1 MNFMFPLLV
10 SGKLYLWKL
19 FHSLINYFFNLHIKK
34 AYNINKNCYIFVKR
48 LGSRNEILINY
59 LNCGSNKYY
68 HRLEFKFIKFIMSL
82 SRQIPI
88 ISIENIDISPA
99 KLSFDNKK
107 ENLFKLWNNSHYKT
121 ANKLGLLDSL
131 QNEFSKYII
140 IRINNIRLYLKSYMF
155 IIHHFRIIKNN
166 NKTRIFIAKCK
177 IYFKDVYI
185 GSLRRVRLSHDEN
198 TNNIN
203 IYGDKMLLVISNN
216 FLKFPIIDELSQIMK
231 MFGEDGDGKLPNI
244 FFKEIVIQFTINN
257 HLRLTLTEC
266 FLEEYILKCNILVKI
281 WQKEILWFKK
291 CSYNI
296 LKNELDI
303 DNVRMRLFKS
313 TADKIFKTFRP
324 LYKNFYRPFY
334 KKSNRAKSGNIDN
347 DNRKMN
353 NDASIQDNYLDTI
366 DESESLK
373 STRNSLLDSYH
384 PIMND
389 NYLMNCDEFI
399 VKKLFNINKLT
410 IDFEDNNGSFIFNN
424 FEFRNG
430 EDGFRVC
437 CSKWTFIKNNIV
449 FLDSVNDKSKFTI
462 EYQNGSLLIFPYHL
476 YINFSMDDFANTFSE
491 FSKFISR
498 ITNIFSTGQANKN
511 NYIYEKFYIDSSRL
525 LFSYKS
531 KPIKMTRLLSGKY
544 IELLNALNINDL
556 DFILREITLNY
567 PKNFDYIL
575 SSLISNILDDI
586 LNNNFDTL
594 IKTTPI
600 ASTYKLK
607 QIISGIPALKDKV
620 MNMIG

>member
-59 LNCGSNKYY
+59 LNCGSSKYY
-68 HRLEFKFIKFIMSL
+68 HKLEFKFIKFIMSL

-88 ISIENIDISPA
+88 INIEHIDVSPA
-99 KLSFDNKK
+99 QLSFDTSN

-121 ANKLGLLDSL
+121 ANKLSLLDSL

-140 IRINNIRLYLKSYMF
+140 IRINNIKLNLKSYTF
-155 IIHHFRIIKNN
+155 IIHHFRIIKND

-177 IYFKDVYI
+177 IYFKNIYI
-185 GSLRRVRLSHDEN
+185 GSLRKIRLSHDAT

-203 IYGDKMLLVISNN
+203 IYGDKMVLIVSNN
-216 FLKFPIIDELSQIMK
+216 FLKFPIIDELTQIMK

-244 FFKEIVIQFTINN
+244 FFKEIIFQFTINN

-296 LKNELDI
+296 LENEIDI

-334 KKSNRAKSGNIDN
+334 KKSNKAKSGNIDN

-353 NDASIQDNYLDTI
+353 NDASIQDNYLDTL
-366 DESESLK
+366 DNSDSLK
-373 STRNSLLDSYH
+373 SNRNSLLDSYH

-389 NYLMNCDEFI
+389 NYLISCDEFI

-410 IDFEDNNGSFIFNN
+410 IDFENNNGSFIFNN
-424 FEFRNG
+424 FEFSNG
-430 EDGFRVC
+430 DDGFRVC
-437 CSKWTFIKNNIV
+437 CSKWKFIKNNVI
-449 FLDSVNDKSKFTI
+449 FLDSVNDKSRFTV
-462 EYQNGSLLIFPYHL
+462 EYQNGSLLIFPYHI